1 MITINYLKEEEKAVN
16 KTYRRFVEEY
26 FKTSLVDE
34 DWMEPDRYDQ
44 FSRLYECLNKDENA
58 EFIAD
63 SLVDDEEPD
72 NFSKIAQMNMAYDT
86 ITDKKFIVLLSGQSL
101 TNRIVTACEKKQ
113 MYPEIAYRLRQCIW
127 IYQLL
132 IGDFGN
138 FEEDWVMKI
147 SYYCDLQW

>member
-1 MITINYLKEEEKAVN
+1 MITINYLKEEEKTVN
-16 KTYRRFVEEY
+16 KTYRRFVKEY
-26 FKTSLVDE
+26 LKMSLVGE
-34 DWMEPDRYDQ
+34 EWMEPDRYDQ
-44 FSRLYECLNKDENA
+44 FSMLYECLNKDENA
-58 EFIAD
+58 EFIAG

-86 ITDKKFIVLLSGQSL
+86 ITNREFIVLLSGVSL

-132 IGDFGN
+132 KGDVCEY
-138 FEEDWVMKI
+138 EED
-147 SYYCDLQW
+147 

>member
-1 MITINYLKEEEKAVN
+1 MITINYLQEEEKVVN
-16 KTYRRFVEEY
+16 KTYRRFAKEY
-26 FKTSLVDE
+26 LITSLVGE

-44 FSRLYECLNKDENA
+44 FSMLYECLNKDENA

-63 SLVDDEEPD
+63 SLVDDEELD

-86 ITDKKFIVLLSGQSL
+86 ITNREFIVLLSGVSL

-132 IGDFGN
+132 KGDVGEY
-138 FEEDWVMKI
+138 EED
-147 SYYCDLQW
+147 